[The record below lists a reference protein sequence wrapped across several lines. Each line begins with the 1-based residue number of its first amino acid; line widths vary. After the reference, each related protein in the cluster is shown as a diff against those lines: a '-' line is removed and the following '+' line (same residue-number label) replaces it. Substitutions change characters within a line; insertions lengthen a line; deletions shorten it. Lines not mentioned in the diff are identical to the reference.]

1 MVVEDREQGAG
12 SSARARRSLNFR
24 SGATRLDRVR
34 HGLQRP
40 RPRPSAYLPI
50 LNISPFLTVL
60 WLQGVT
66 IHRPVIYGNTAWVLT
81 QEERDEL
88 SHPDHTHRWTVAVRS
103 AASVPASDTVGG
115 ADDLGYFIKRVAF
128 KLHDTYPNPNRSEC
142 LLRHLCSHPLTFA
155 LKMWTSLRSRYQRQG
170 TCDLLSIEA
179 PGAECYVRWGEFE
192 VTIRIYFVQESGEK
206 AITFYHHL
214 KLHPWTAIGSG
225 EPEIPTLEN
234 ALKSG
239 PVHSWQYDEIVFND
253 PFQSFLNILTAHP
266 PTILPKV
273 KRRPVPFHTANPG
286 SLEASK
292 GGTPE
297 FQQEMEK
304 EEAERIEKAL
314 KQIVEDTHK
323 WRNKL
328 IEKENESNK
337 LKKELEAATQP

>member
-1 MVVEDREQGAG
+1 MA
-12 SSARARRSLNFR
+12 SN
-24 SGATRLDRVR
+24 DRVR
-34 HGLQRP
+34 VR
-40 RPRPSAYLPI
+40 
-50 LNISPFLTVL
+50 
-60 WLQGVT
+60 GVT
-66 IHRPVIYGNTAWVLT
+66 MHRPVIYGNTAWALT

-88 SHPDHTHRWTVAVRS
+88 PHPDHTHRWTVAVRG
-103 AASVPASDTVGG
+103 AASVPDSDTVGG
-115 ADDLGYFIKRVAF
+115 ADDLGYFIKKVSF
-128 KLHDTYPNPNRSEC
+128 KLHDTYPNPNRNVDKPPFEVSE
-142 LLRHLCSHPLTFA
+142 T
-155 LKMWTSLRSRYQRQG
+155 G
-170 TCDLLSIEA
+170 
-179 PGAECYVRWGEFE
+179 WGEFE
-192 VTIRIYFVQESGEK
+192 VTIRVYFVQESGEK

-214 KLHPWTAIGSG
+214 KLHPWTAKSG

-239 PVHSWQYDEIVFND
+239 PVHSWQYDEIVFSD

-266 PTILPKV
+266 PTMLPKV
-273 KRRPVPFHTANPG
+273 KRRPVPFHTAHPG

-328 IEKENESNK
+328 IEQENESNK